1 LENKLGKYE
10 DKDGDGY
17 VAWYPDPK
25 KPNEAPGA
33 GVDKSVIDTNDAD
46 ASVNIVSSGASSG
59 GSSSGQF
66 TAGVY
71 PIYIPGKP
79 GTPAKTKSVYEG
91 GGKPRIVEVTP
102 AVPAIPGRVE
112 YLDRNGIK
120 QWLNKNLDS
129 ATIKRYQ
136 TVLKSLNLLP
146 KNYVVNGKIDLKGQ
160 FAGAIIRVIQNQQE
174 RGVDAES
181 LDDGISYL
189 KSEYAGSAA
198 GDEPKLPSANVT
210 SPASALAD
218 IQEEFSTVFG
228 ETAPKEVIVAY
239 RDELKKLE
247 LSRTSKTTKI
257 GGVNVGTYGVS
268 EQERKNLMEKY
279 IKQYAASKI
288 AKAELGDKDAIN
300 SLQRGTF
307 GIALTNLRGAYSDNG
322 LKITPDS
329 LYKTALDSALDP
341 NKLKSNLDLIRI
353 QAKTIFPA
361 LSDKI
366 DAGYTVKQLLSPYL
380 QARATI
386 LEEDPDLIDIS
397 TLSDVA
403 SDTTKGLKSLY
414 DYQISLRNDPKWS
427 YTKNAQDSLSTA
439 ALSLAETFGLVG

>member
-10 DKDGDGY
+10 DRDGDAY
-17 VAWYPDPK
+17 VSWYPDPK

-33 GVDKSVIDTNDAD
+33 GVDKSVIDPNDAD
-46 ASVNIVSSGASSG
+46 ASVTPGASGASSG
-59 GSSSGQF
+59 GSTSGQY

-71 PIYIPGKP
+71 PIYIPGTPDRTTQKYVGSELKTVTVP
-79 GTPAKTKSVYEG
+79 GT
-91 GGKPRIVEVTP
+91 
-102 AVPAIPGRVE
+102 PGRVE

-136 TVLKSLNLLP
+136 TTLKSLGLLP
-146 KNYVVNGKIDLKGQ
+146 KNYVVSGKIDLKGQ

-174 RGVDAES
+174 RGVDAET
-181 LDDGISYL
+181 LDEGITYL
-189 KSEYAGSAA
+189 KSEYAGTAA
-198 GDEPKLPSANVT
+198 ADAEAKLPSANVT
-210 SPASALAD
+210 SSASALAD

-228 ETAPKEVIVAY
+228 EAAPKEVINAY
-239 RDELKKLE
+239 REELKKLE
-247 LSRTSKTTKI
+247 LSRTTKTTKI
-257 GGVNVGTYGVS
+257 GGVKVGTYGVS
-268 EQERKNLMEKY
+268 EQERTNLMEKY

-307 GIALTNLRGAYSDNG
+307 GLALTNLRGAYADNG

-397 TLSDVA
+397 TLSDIA
-403 SDTTKGLKSLY
+403 SDSTKGLKSLY

-439 ALSLAETFGLVG
+439 ALNLAETFGLVG

>member
-1 LENKLGKYE
+1 MGKYE

-17 VAWYPDPK
+17 VAWYPDTK

-46 ASVNIVSSGASSG
+46 ASVHILSSVVSSG
-59 GSSSGQF
+59 GSTLGQS

-71 PIYIPGKP
+71 PIYIPGTPDKTTQKYVGSELKTVTVP
-79 GTPAKTKSVYEG
+79 GT
-91 GGKPRIVEVTP
+91 
-102 AVPAIPGRVE
+102 PGRVE

-136 TVLKSLNLLP
+136 TVLKGLNLLP

-174 RGVDAES
+174 RGVDAET
-181 LDDGISYL
+181 LDEGISYL

-198 GDEPKLPSANVT
+198 GNEPKLPSANVT
-210 SPASALAD
+210 SPAAALAD

-279 IKQYAASKI
+279 IKQYAAAKI
-288 AKAELGDKDAIN
+288 AKAELGDKNAIN

-341 NKLKSNLDLIRI
+341 NKLKSNLELIRI

-386 LEEDPDLIDIS
+386 LEEDPDLVDIS

-403 SDTTKGLKSLY
+403 SDATKGLKSLY
-414 DYQISLRNDPKWS
+414 DYQISLRNDPKWR

-439 ALSLAETFGLVG
+439 ALSLAETFGKVG

>member
-1 LENKLGKYE
+1 MGKYE

-17 VAWYPDPK
+17 VAWYPDTK

-59 GSSSGQF
+59 GSTSGQY

-71 PIYIPGKP
+71 PIYIPGTPDKTTQKYVGSELKTVTVP
-79 GTPAKTKSVYEG
+79 GT
-91 GGKPRIVEVTP
+91 
-102 AVPAIPGRVE
+102 PGRVE

-136 TVLKSLNLLP
+136 TVLKGLNLLP

-174 RGVDAES
+174 RGVDAET
-181 LDDGISYL
+181 LDEGISYL

-198 GDEPKLPSANVT
+198 GNEPKLPSANVT
-210 SPASALAD
+210 SPAAALAD

-279 IKQYAASKI
+279 IKQYAAAKI
-288 AKAELGDKDAIN
+288 AKAELVTRM
-300 SLQRGTF
+300 L
-307 GIALTNLRGAYSDNG
+307 
-322 LKITPDS
+322 
-329 LYKTALDSALDP
+329 
-341 NKLKSNLDLIRI
+341 
-353 QAKTIFPA
+353 
-361 LSDKI
+361 
-366 DAGYTVKQLLSPYL
+366 
-380 QARATI
+380 
-386 LEEDPDLIDIS
+386 S
-397 TLSDVA
+397 TLYR
-403 SDTTKGLKSLY
+403 GE
-414 DYQISLRNDPKWS
+414 P
-427 YTKNAQDSLSTA
+427 
-439 ALSLAETFGLVG
+439 LA

>member
-59 GSSSGQF
+59 GSTSGQY

-71 PIYIPGKP
+71 PIYIPGTPDTTSQKYVGSELKTVTVP
-79 GTPAKTKSVYEG
+79 GT
-91 GGKPRIVEVTP
+91 
-102 AVPAIPGRVE
+102 PGRVE

-120 QWLNKNLDS
+120 QWLNKNLNS

-136 TVLKSLNLLP
+136 TTLKSLGLLP

-181 LDDGISYL
+181 LDEGISYL

-198 GDEPKLPSANVT
+198 ADAEAKLPSANVT
-210 SPASALAD
+210 SSAAALAD

-228 ETAPKEVIVAY
+228 EAAPKEVINAY
-239 RDELKKLE
+239 REELKKLE
-247 LSRTSKTTKI
+247 LSRTTKTTKI
-257 GGVNVGTYGVS
+257 GGVKVGTYGVS
-268 EQERKNLMEKY
+268 ELERTNLMQKY
-279 IKQYAASKI
+279 VKQYAAAKI
-288 AKAELGDKDAIN
+288 AKAELGDKDAIS

-307 GIALTNLRGAYSDNG
+307 GLALTNLRGAYADNG

-341 NKLKSNLDLIRI
+341 NKLKSNLELIRI
-353 QAKTIFPA
+353 QAKTIFPV

-403 SDTTKGLKSLY
+403 SDATKGLKSLY
-414 DYQISLRNDPKWS
+414 DYQISLRNDPKWR
-427 YTKNAQDSLSTA
+427 YTKNAQDSLSSA
-439 ALSLAETFGLVG
+439 ALSLAETFGKVG

>member
-1 LENKLGKYE
+1 MGKYE

-17 VAWYPDPK
+17 VSWYPDPK

-33 GVDKSVIDTNDAD
+33 GVDKSVVDPNDAD
-46 ASVNIVSSGASSG
+46 ASVKPGASGVSSD
-59 GSSSGQF
+59 GSSSTQF
-66 TAGVY
+66 TSGVY
-71 PIYIPGKP
+71 PIYIAGTPDKTTQRYVGSQLQTVTVP
-79 GTPAKTKSVYEG
+79 GT
-91 GGKPRIVEVTP
+91 
-102 AVPAIPGRVE
+102 PGRVE
-112 YLDRNGIK
+112 YLDRNGVK
-120 QWLNKNLDS
+120 QWINKNLNA

-136 TVLKSLNLLP
+136 TFLKSINLLP
-146 KNYVVNGKIDLKGQ
+146 KNYIADGKVDLKGQ

-174 RGVDAES
+174 RGVDAET
-181 LDDGISYL
+181 LDEGISFL
-189 KSEYAGSAA
+189 KTEYAGRAA
-198 GDEPKLPSANVT
+198 SDAESKLPSANVT
-210 SPASALAD
+210 SPAAALAN

-228 ETAPKEVIVAY
+228 ESAPKEVINAY
-239 RDELKKLE
+239 REELKKLE

-257 GGVNVGTYGVS
+257 GGVNVGTYAVS
-268 EQERKNLMEKY
+268 ELERTNLMQKY

-300 SLQRGTF
+300 SLQKGTF
-307 GIALTNLRGAYSDNG
+307 GLALTNLRNSYADNG

-329 LYKTALDSALDP
+329 LYRTALDSALDP
-341 NKLKSNLDLIRI
+341 NKLKSNIELIRI

-386 LEEDPDLIDIS
+386 LEEDPDLVDIS

-403 SDTTKGLKSLY
+403 NDATKGLKSLY
-414 DYQISLRNDPKWS
+414 DYQISLRDDPKWRF
-427 YTKNAQDSLSTA
+427 TKNAQDSLSSA
-439 ALSLAETFGLVG
+439 AMNLAQTFGLVG

>member
-17 VAWYPDPK
+17 VAWYPDAK

-59 GSSSGQF
+59 GSTSGQY

-71 PIYIPGKP
+71 PIYIPGTPDKTTQKYVGSELKTVTVP
-79 GTPAKTKSVYEG
+79 GT
-91 GGKPRIVEVTP
+91 
-102 AVPAIPGRVE
+102 PGRVE

-136 TVLKSLNLLP
+136 TVLKGLNLLP

-174 RGVDAES
+174 RGVDAET
-181 LDDGISYL
+181 LDEGISYL

-198 GDEPKLPSANVT
+198 GNEPKLPSANVT
-210 SPASALAD
+210 SPAAALAD

-279 IKQYAASKI
+279 IKQYAAAKI

-307 GIALTNLRGAYSDNG
+307 DNG

-341 NKLKSNLDLIRI
+341 NKLKSNLELIRI

-386 LEEDPDLIDIS
+386 LEEDPDLVDIS

-403 SDTTKGLKSLY
+403 SDATKGLKSLY
-414 DYQISLRNDPKWS
+414 DYQISLRNDPKWR

-439 ALSLAETFGLVG
+439 ALSLAETFGKVG

>member
-1 LENKLGKYE
+1 MGKYE

-17 VAWYPDPK
+17 VSWYPDPK

-33 GVDKSVIDTNDAD
+33 GVDQSVVDPNDAD
-46 ASVNIVSSGASSG
+46 ASLTPGGTGASSG
-59 GSSSGQF
+59 GSSSAQY

-71 PIYIPGKP
+71 PIYIPGTPDKTTKKYVGSELKTVTVP
-79 GTPAKTKSVYEG
+79 GT
-91 GGKPRIVEVTP
+91 
-102 AVPAIPGRVE
+102 PGRVE

-129 ATIKRYQ
+129 ATVKRYQ
-136 TVLKSLNLLP
+136 TTLKSLGLLP

-174 RGVDAES
+174 RGVDAET
-181 LDDGISYL
+181 LDEGISFL
-189 KSEYAGSAA
+189 KTEYAGSAA
-198 GDEPKLPSANVT
+198 DAEPKLPSANVT

-228 ETAPKEVIVAY
+228 EPAPKEVILAY

-268 EQERKNLMEKY
+268 EQERTNLMQKY
-279 IKQYAASKI
+279 IKQYAAAKI

-341 NKLKSNLDLIRI
+341 NKLKSNLELIRI

-386 LEEDPDLIDIS
+386 LEEDPDLVDIS

-403 SDTTKGLKSLY
+403 SDATKGLKSLY
-414 DYQISLRNDPKWS
+414 DYQISLRNDPKWR
-427 YTKNAQDSLSTA
+427 YTKNAQDSLSSA
-439 ALSLAETFGLVG
+439 ALSLAETFGKVG

>member
-17 VAWYPDPK
+17 VSWYPDPK

-33 GVDKSVIDTNDAD
+33 GVDKSVVDPNDAD
-46 ASVNIVSSGASSG
+46 ASVKPGASGVSSD
-59 GSSSGQF
+59 GSSSTQF
-66 TAGVY
+66 TSGVY
-71 PIYIPGKP
+71 PIYIAGTPDKTTQKYVGSQLQTVTVP
-79 GTPAKTKSVYEG
+79 GTPG
-91 GGKPRIVEVTP
+91 RI
-102 AVPAIPGRVE
+102 E

-129 ATIKRYQ
+129 ATVKNYQ
-136 TVLKSLNLLP
+136 TTLKSLGLLP

-174 RGVDAES
+174 RGAADET
-181 LDDGISYL
+181 LDEGISFL
-189 KSEYAGSAA
+189 KTEYSGSGAGE
-198 GDEPKLPSANVT
+198 EPKLPSANVT
-210 SPASALAD
+210 SPAAALAN

-228 ETAPKEVIVAY
+228 EPAPKEVINAY
-239 RDELKKLE
+239 REELKKLE

-257 GGVNVGTYGVS
+257 GGVNVGTYAVS
-268 EQERKNLMEKY
+268 ELERTNLMQKY
-279 IKQYAASKI
+279 IKQYAAAKI

-300 SLQRGTF
+300 SLQKGTF
-307 GIALTNLRGAYSDNG
+307 GLALTNLRNSYADNG

-329 LYKTALDSALDP
+329 LYRTALDSALDP
-341 NKLKSNLDLIRI
+341 NKLKSNIELIRI

-380 QARATI
+380 QARASI
-386 LEEDPDLIDIS
+386 LEEDPDLVDIS
-397 TLSDVA
+397 TLSDIA
-403 SDTTKGLKSLY
+403 SDASKGLKSLY
-414 DYQISLRNDPKWS
+414 DYQISLRNDPKWR
-427 YTKNAQDSLSTA
+427 YTKNAQDSLSSA
-439 ALSLAETFGLVG
+439 ALSLAETFGKVG

>member
-10 DKDGDGY
+10 DRDGDAY
-17 VAWYPDPK
+17 VSWYPDPK

-33 GVDKSVIDTNDAD
+33 GVDKSVIDPNDAD
-46 ASVNIVSSGASSG
+46 ASVTPGASGTSSG
-59 GSSSGQF
+59 GSTSGQY

-71 PIYIPGKP
+71 PIYIPGTPDRTTKKYVGSELKTVTVP
-79 GTPAKTKSVYEG
+79 GT
-91 GGKPRIVEVTP
+91 
-102 AVPAIPGRVE
+102 PGRVE

-136 TVLKSLNLLP
+136 TVLKGLNLLP

-198 GDEPKLPSANVT
+198 GNEPKLPSANIT

-228 ETAPKEVIVAY
+228 ETAPKEVINAY
-239 RDELKKLE
+239 REDLKKLE

-279 IKQYAASKI
+279 IKQYAAAKI

>member
-10 DKDGDGY
+10 DKDGDAY
-17 VAWYPDPK
+17 VAWYPDPN
-25 KPNEAPGA
+25 KPNEQPSG
-33 GVDKSVIDTNDAD
+33 GVDQSVIDPNDTD
-46 ASVNIVSSGASSG
+46 ASVKPGGGASSG
-59 GSSSGQF
+59 GSSSTQY

-71 PIYIPGKP
+71 PIYIPGTPDKTTRKYVGSELKTVTVP
-79 GTPAKTKSVYEG
+79 GTPG
-91 GGKPRIVEVTP
+91 RI
-102 AVPAIPGRVE
+102 E

-120 QWLNKNLDS
+120 QWLNKNLNS
-129 ATIKRYQ
+129 ATVKRYQ
-136 TVLKSLNLLP
+136 TTLKGLGLLP

-174 RGVDAES
+174 RGVDGES
-181 LDDGISYL
+181 LDEGITYL

-198 GDEPKLPSANVT
+198 ADAEAKLPSANVT
-210 SPASALAD
+210 SSASALAD

-228 ETAPKEVIVAY
+228 EAAPKEVITAY
-239 RDELKKLE
+239 REELKKLE
-247 LSRTSKTTKI
+247 LSRTTKTTKI
-257 GGVNVGTYGVS
+257 GGVKVGTYGVS
-268 EQERKNLMEKY
+268 EQERTNLMQKY
-279 IKQYAASKI
+279 IKQYAAVKI

-307 GIALTNLRGAYSDNG
+307 GVTLTSLRGAYADNG

-366 DAGYTVKQLLSPYL
+366 DAGYSVKQLLSPYL

-397 TLSDVA
+397 TLSDIA
-403 SDTTKGLKSLY
+403 GDSTKGLKSLY

-427 YTKNAQDSLSTA
+427 YTKNAQDSLSST
-439 ALSLAETFGLVG
+439 ALSLAETLGLVG

>member
-1 LENKLGKYE
+1 MGKYE

>member
-1 LENKLGKYE
+1 MGKYE

-17 VAWYPDPK
+17 VSWYPDPK

-33 GVDKSVIDTNDAD
+33 GVDKSVVDPNDAD
-46 ASVNIVSSGASSG
+46 ASVKPGASGVSSD
-59 GSSSGQF
+59 GSSSTQF
-66 TAGVY
+66 TSGVY
-71 PIYIPGKP
+71 PIYIPGTPDKTTQKYVGSQLQTVTVP
-79 GTPAKTKSVYEG
+79 GT
-91 GGKPRIVEVTP
+91 
-102 AVPAIPGRVE
+102 PGRVE
-112 YLDRNGIK
+112 YLDRNGVK
-120 QWLNKNLDS
+120 QWINKNLNA

-136 TVLKSLNLLP
+136 TFLKSINLLP
-146 KNYVVNGKIDLKGQ
+146 KNYIADGKVDLKGQ

-174 RGVDAES
+174 RGVDAET
-181 LDDGISYL
+181 LDEGISFL
-189 KSEYAGSAA
+189 KTEYAGRAA
-198 GDEPKLPSANVT
+198 SDAESKLPSANVT
-210 SPASALAD
+210 SPAAALAN

-228 ETAPKEVIVAY
+228 ESAPKEVINAY
-239 RDELKKLE
+239 REELKKLE

-257 GGVNVGTYGVS
+257 GGVNVGTYAVS
-268 EQERKNLMEKY
+268 ELERTNLMQKY

-300 SLQRGTF
+300 SLQKGTF
-307 GIALTNLRGAYSDNG
+307 GLALTNLRNSYADNG

-329 LYKTALDSALDP
+329 LYRTALDSALDP
-341 NKLKSNLDLIRI
+341 NKLKSNIELIRI

-386 LEEDPDLIDIS
+386 LEEDPDLVDIS

-403 SDTTKGLKSLY
+403 NDATKGLKSLY
-414 DYQISLRNDPKWS
+414 DYQISLRDDPKWRF
-427 YTKNAQDSLSTA
+427 TKNAQDSLSSA
-439 ALSLAETFGLVG
+439 AMNLAQTFGLVG

>member
-1 LENKLGKYE
+1 MGKYE
-10 DKDGDGY
+10 DRDGDAY
-17 VAWYPDPK
+17 VSWYPDPK

-33 GVDKSVIDTNDAD
+33 GVDKSVIDPNDAD
-46 ASVNIVSSGASSG
+46 ASVTPGASGTSSG
-59 GSSSGQF
+59 GSTSGQY

-71 PIYIPGKP
+71 PIYIPGTPDRTTKKYVGSELKTVTVP
-79 GTPAKTKSVYEG
+79 GT
-91 GGKPRIVEVTP
+91 
-102 AVPAIPGRVE
+102 PGRVE

-136 TVLKSLNLLP
+136 TVLKGLNLLP

-198 GDEPKLPSANVT
+198 GNEPKLPSANIT

-228 ETAPKEVIVAY
+228 ETAPKEVINAY
-239 RDELKKLE
+239 REDLKKLE

-279 IKQYAASKI
+279 IKQYAAAKI

>member
-1 LENKLGKYE
+1 MGKYE

-189 KSEYAGSAA
+189 KSEYAGSGA

-210 SPASALAD
+210 SPAAALAD

-307 GIALTNLRGAYSDNG
+307 GIALTNLRNAYSDNG

>member
-1 LENKLGKYE
+1 MGKYE

-33 GVDKSVIDTNDAD
+33 GVDKSVIDANDAD

-79 GTPAKTKSVYEG
+79 GTPAKTKNVYEG
-91 GGKPRIVEVTP
+91 GGKPRVVEVTP
-102 AVPAIPGRVE
+102 AVPATPGRVE

-129 ATIKRYQ
+129 ATVKRYQ
-136 TVLKSLNLLP
+136 TVLKGLGLLP
-146 KNYVVNGKIDLKGQ
+146 KNYVVSGKIDLKGQ

-174 RGVDAES
+174 RGVDAET
-181 LDDGISYL
+181 LDEGITFL
-189 KSEYAGSAA
+189 RSEYAGSAA
-198 GDEPKLPSANVT
+198 ADAEAKLPSANVT
-210 SPASALAD
+210 SPAAALAD
-218 IQEEFSTVFG
+218 VQEEFSTVFG
-228 ETAPKEVIVAY
+228 ERAPKEVINAY
-239 RDELKKLE
+239 REDLKKLE

-257 GGVNVGTYGVS
+257 GGVKVGTYGVS

-307 GIALTNLRGAYSDNG
+307 GLALTNLRGAYSDNG

-403 SDTTKGLKSLY
+403 SDATKGLKSLY

-439 ALSLAETFGLVG
+439 ALSLAETLGLVG

>member
-1 LENKLGKYE
+1 MGKYE
-10 DKDGDGY
+10 DRDGDNY
-17 VAWYPDPK
+17 VSWYPDPK

-33 GVDKSVIDTNDAD
+33 GVDKSVIDPNDAD
-46 ASVNIVSSGASSG
+46 ASVTPGASGASSG
-59 GSSSGQF
+59 GSSSGGY
-66 TAGVY
+66 TPGVY
-71 PIYIPGKP
+71 PIYIPGTPDTTTKKYVGSELKTVTVP
-79 GTPAKTKSVYEG
+79 GT
-91 GGKPRIVEVTP
+91 
-102 AVPAIPGRVE
+102 PGRVE

-120 QWLNKNLDS
+120 QWLNKNLNS

-136 TVLKSLNLLP
+136 TTLKSLGLLP

-181 LDDGISYL
+181 LDEGITYL

-198 GDEPKLPSANVT
+198 AEAEAKLPSANVT
-210 SPASALAD
+210 SSASALAD

-228 ETAPKEVIVAY
+228 EPAPKEVINAY
-239 RDELKKLE
+239 REELKKLE
-247 LSRTSKTTKI
+247 LSRTTKTTKI
-257 GGVNVGTYGVS
+257 GGVKVGTYGVS
-268 EQERKNLMEKY
+268 EQERTNLMEKY

-300 SLQRGTF
+300 SLQKGNF
-307 GIALTNLRGAYSDNG
+307 GLALTNLRGAYADNG

-403 SDTTKGLKSLY
+403 SDSTKGLKSLY

-427 YTKNAQDSLSTA
+427 YTKNAQDSLSTT
-439 ALSLAETFGLVG
+439 ALSLAETLGLVG

>member
-17 VAWYPDPK
+17 VAWYPDAK

-59 GSSSGQF
+59 GSTSGQY

-71 PIYIPGKP
+71 PIYIPGTPDRTTQKYVGSELKTVTVP
-79 GTPAKTKSVYEG
+79 GT
-91 GGKPRIVEVTP
+91 
-102 AVPAIPGRVE
+102 PGRVE

-136 TVLKSLNLLP
+136 TVLKGLNLLP

-174 RGVDAES
+174 RGVDAET
-181 LDDGISYL
+181 LDEGISYL

-198 GDEPKLPSANVT
+198 GNEPKLPSANVT
-210 SPASALAD
+210 SPAAALAD

-279 IKQYAASKI
+279 IKQYAAAKI

-341 NKLKSNLDLIRI
+341 NKLKSNLELIRI

-386 LEEDPDLIDIS
+386 LEEDPDLVDIS

-403 SDTTKGLKSLY
+403 SDATKGLKSLY
-414 DYQISLRNDPKWS
+414 DYQISLRNDPKWR

-439 ALSLAETFGLVG
+439 ALSLAETFGKVG

>member
-1 LENKLGKYE
+1 MGKYE

-17 VAWYPDPK
+17 VTWYPDPK
-25 KPNEAPGA
+25 KPNEVPGP
-33 GVDKSVIDTNDAD
+33 GVDKSVIDPNDTD
-46 ASVNIVSSGASSG
+46 VSVTPLGSTTASSG
-59 GSSSGQF
+59 DGSTQY

-71 PIYIPGKP
+71 PIYIPGTPDKTSKKYVGSELQTTTIP
-79 GTPAKTKSVYEG
+79 GT
-91 GGKPRIVEVTP
+91 
-102 AVPAIPGRVE
+102 PGRVE
-112 YLDRNGIK
+112 YLDRNGLK

-146 KNYVVNGKIDLKGQ
+146 KNYVVSGKIDLKGQ

-174 RGVDAES
+174 RGVDAET
-181 LDDGISYL
+181 LDEGISYL
-189 KSEYAGSAA
+189 KSEYAGSTAA
-198 GDEPKLPSANVT
+198 AAAAKIPSANVT
-210 SPASALAD
+210 SPAGALAD
-218 IQEEFSTVFG
+218 IQEEFSNVFG
-228 ETAPKEVIVAY
+228 ETAPKEVITAY

-268 EQERKNLMEKY
+268 EQERTNLMQKY
-279 IKQYAASKI
+279 VKQYAAAKI

-300 SLQRGTF
+300 SLQKGTF
-307 GIALTNLRGAYSDNG
+307 GLALTNLRNSYADNG

-329 LYKTALDSALDP
+329 LYRTALDSALDP
-341 NKLKSNLDLIRI
+341 NKLKSNIELIRI

-386 LEEDPDLIDIS
+386 LEEDPDLVDIS

-403 SDTTKGLKSLY
+403 NDATKGLKSLY
-414 DYQISLRNDPKWS
+414 DYQISLRNDPKWRF
-427 YTKNAQDSLSTA
+427 TKNAQDSLSSTA
-439 ALSLAETFGLVG
+439 LTLAETFGLVG

>member
-1 LENKLGKYE
+1 M
-10 DKDGDGY
+10 
-17 VAWYPDPK
+17 
-25 KPNEAPGA
+25 
-33 GVDKSVIDTNDAD
+33 
-46 ASVNIVSSGASSG
+46 
-59 GSSSGQF
+59 
-66 TAGVY
+66 
-71 PIYIPGKP
+71 
-79 GTPAKTKSVYEG
+79 
-91 GGKPRIVEVTP
+91 
-102 AVPAIPGRVE
+102 
-112 YLDRNGIK
+112 
-120 QWLNKNLDS
+120 
-129 ATIKRYQ
+129 
-136 TVLKSLNLLP
+136 LP

-198 GDEPKLPSANVT
+198 GDEPRLPSANVT

-228 ETAPKEVIVAY
+228 ESAPKEVINAY
-239 RDELKKLE
+239 REDLKKLE

-279 IKQYAASKI
+279 VKQYAAAKI

-341 NKLKSNLDLIRI
+341 NKLKSNLELIRI

-386 LEEDPDLIDIS
+386 LEEDPDLVDIS

-403 SDTTKGLKSLY
+403 GDATKGLKSLY
-414 DYQISLRNDPKWS
+414 DYQISLRNDPKWR
-427 YTKNAQDSLSTA
+427 YTKNAQDSLSSA
-439 ALSLAETFGLVG
+439 ALSLAETFGKVG

>member
-1 LENKLGKYE
+1 MGKYE

-17 VAWYPDPK
+17 VSWYPDSK

-33 GVDKSVIDTNDAD
+33 GVDQSVVDPNDAD
-46 ASVNIVSSGASSG
+46 ASVKPGGTGASSG
-59 GSSSGQF
+59 GSSTAQY

-71 PIYIPGKP
+71 PIYIPGTPDKTTQKYVGSELKTVTVP
-79 GTPAKTKSVYEG
+79 GT
-91 GGKPRIVEVTP
+91 
-102 AVPAIPGRVE
+102 PGRVE

-136 TVLKSLNLLP
+136 TTLKSLGLLP
-146 KNYVVNGKIDLKGQ
+146 KNYVVSGKIDLKGQ

-174 RGVDAES
+174 RGVDAET
-181 LDDGISYL
+181 LDEGISFL
-189 KSEYAGSAA
+189 KSEYAGTAA
-198 GDEPKLPSANVT
+198 GAEAKLPSANVT

-228 ETAPKEVIVAY
+228 EAAPKEVINAY

-268 EQERKNLMEKY
+268 EQERTNLMQKY
-279 IKQYAASKI
+279 IKQYAAAKI

-329 LYKTALDSALDP
+329 LYKNALDSALDP
-341 NKLKSNLDLIRI
+341 NKLKSNLELIRI

-386 LEEDPDLIDIS
+386 LEEDPDLVDIS

-403 SDTTKGLKSLY
+403 SDASKGLKSLY
-414 DYQISLRNDPKWS
+414 DYQISLRNDPKWR
-427 YTKNAQDSLSTA
+427 YTKNAQDSLSSA
-439 ALSLAETFGLVG
+439 ALSLAETFGKVG

>member
-10 DKDGDGY
+10 DRDGDNY
-17 VAWYPDPK
+17 VSWYPDPK

-33 GVDKSVIDTNDAD
+33 GVDKSVIDPNDSD
-46 ASVNIVSSGASSG
+46 ASVTPGASTQSSG
-59 GSSSGQF
+59 GSTSGQY

-71 PIYIPGKP
+71 PIYIPGTPDTTTQKYVGSELKTVTVP
-79 GTPAKTKSVYEG
+79 GT
-91 GGKPRIVEVTP
+91 
-102 AVPAIPGRVE
+102 PGRVE

-120 QWLNKNLDS
+120 QWLNKNLNS

-136 TVLKSLNLLP
+136 TTLKSLGLLP

-181 LDDGISYL
+181 LDEGITYL

-198 GDEPKLPSANVT
+198 AAAEAKLPSANVT
-210 SPASALAD
+210 SSAAALAD

-228 ETAPKEVIVAY
+228 EAAPKEVINAY
-239 RDELKKLE
+239 REELKKLE

-268 EQERKNLMEKY
+268 EQERTNLMEKY

-288 AKAELGDKDAIN
+288 AKAELGDKNAIN
-300 SLQRGTF
+300 SLQKGTF
-307 GIALTNLRGAYSDNG
+307 GLALTNLRGAYADNG

-341 NKLKSNLDLIRI
+341 NKLKSNLELIRI
-353 QAKTIFPA
+353 QAKTIFPV

-397 TLSDVA
+397 TLSDIA
-403 SDTTKGLKSLY
+403 GDSTKGLKSLY

-439 ALSLAETFGLVG
+439 ALNLAETFGLVG

>member
-1 LENKLGKYE
+1 MGKYE

-17 VAWYPDPK
+17 VSWYPDPK

-33 GVDKSVIDTNDAD
+33 GVDQSVVDPNDAD
-46 ASVNIVSSGASSG
+46 ASLTPGGTGASSG
-59 GSSSGQF
+59 GSSSAQY

-71 PIYIPGKP
+71 PIYIPGTPDKTTKKYVGSELKTVTVP
-79 GTPAKTKSVYEG
+79 GT
-91 GGKPRIVEVTP
+91 
-102 AVPAIPGRVE
+102 PGRVE

-129 ATIKRYQ
+129 ATVKRYQ
-136 TVLKSLNLLP
+136 TTLKSLGLLP

-174 RGVDAES
+174 RGVDAET
-181 LDDGISYL
+181 LDEGISFL
-189 KSEYAGSAA
+189 KTEYAGSAA
-198 GDEPKLPSANVT
+198 DAEPKLPSANVT

-228 ETAPKEVIVAY
+228 EPAPKDVIVAY

-268 EQERKNLMEKY
+268 EQERTNLMQKY
-279 IKQYAASKI
+279 IKQYAAAKI

-341 NKLKSNLDLIRI
+341 NKLKSNLELIRI

-386 LEEDPDLIDIS
+386 LEEDPDLVDIS

-403 SDTTKGLKSLY
+403 SDATKGLKSLY
-414 DYQISLRNDPKWS
+414 DYQISLRNDPKWR
-427 YTKNAQDSLSTA
+427 YTKNAQDSLSSA
-439 ALSLAETFGLVG
+439 ALSLAETFGKVG

>member
-189 KSEYAGSAA
+189 KSEYAGSGA